1 MTGNGIARLASGEH
15 RLQVQ
20 IEGGREGDH
29 GDRGVHFSLRPGCGG
44 RHSCRGKVQTLR
56 SDLLVG
62 ICMARPRPARANGRS
77 GRDHHGAL
85 HERMNGTV
93 VGVGTE
99 AAEDVAVG
107 AVLSQGA

>member
-1 MTGNGIARLASGEH
+1 METVASTSASD
-15 RLQVQ
+15 RAAVDATRA
-20 IEGGREGDH
+20 GGRS
-29 GDRGVHFSLRPGCGG
+29 RR
-44 RHSCRGKVQTLR
+44 LR

-99 AAEDVAVG
+99 AGEDVAVG